1 MNFEKMIL
9 INPGDNYKV
18 IAEIDASTSEEIDQ
32 KIMLAHKACKSWA
45 KSSVQERIQILQ
57 KLLKEFDN
65 QKDEIAK
72 LIAIDMGMPISV
84 CMEIDIKVG
93 LNYFQGYLDNADL
106 WLKPEIVFENSKER
120 HTVFFESLGV
130 VAASIPWNFPFTNF
144 IWAVIPNLLVGNTV
158 VLKHSE
164 NCVQTTKLLEQI
176 ILSLNLPA
184 GICNFVYGKGHDVGN
199 YLINSDVDMIW
210 FTGSTQTGH
219 HVYQVAASKDIPAI
233 LELGGSAP
241 GIIFE
246 DVDIDRVVEL
256 VYFNR
261 FANSGQ
267 SCDALKRLIVQDSI
281 FDIVVE
287 KIQKLVT
294 SKIVGNPLDP
304 ETDLGPLANKK
315 QLEISQ
321 AQVSDAIS
329 KGAKIIC
336 GGKQPEN
343 ILGAYYQPTIL
354 TNISYDMKI
363 WTEETFAPVLPIVS
377 FTNEDEAIELANDT
391 IFGLGGYIF
400 SNNKKRAFEVA
411 QKLKTGNV
419 SINGANYVIPQDI
432 FGGYKKSGIGREHGK
447 IGIRHLCQ
455 MKLIAEEK

>member
-18 IAEIDASTSEEIDQ
+18 IAEIEASTSEEIDQ
-32 KIMLAHKACKSWA
+32 KIMLAHKAFKSWSE
-45 KSSVQERIQILQ
+45 SSVQDRIQILQ
-57 KLLKEFDN
+57 KLLKAFDD

-106 WLKPEIVFENSKER
+106 WLKPEIVFENSRER
-120 HTVFFESLGV
+120 HTVCFESLGV

-144 IWAVIPNLLVGNTV
+144 IWAVIPSLLVGNTI

-184 GICNFVYGKGHDVGN
+184 GIYNFVYGKGHDVGD

-256 VYFNR
+256 VYFYR

-267 SCDALKRLIVQDSI
+267 SCDALKRLIVQESI

-287 KIQKLVT
+287 KTQKFVT
-294 SKIVGNPLDP
+294 SKRVGNPLDP

-354 TNISYDMKI
+354 TNISYDMKV
-363 WTEETFAPVLPIVS
+363 WTEEVFAPVLPIVS
-377 FTNEDEAIELANDT
+377 FKNEDEAIELANDT